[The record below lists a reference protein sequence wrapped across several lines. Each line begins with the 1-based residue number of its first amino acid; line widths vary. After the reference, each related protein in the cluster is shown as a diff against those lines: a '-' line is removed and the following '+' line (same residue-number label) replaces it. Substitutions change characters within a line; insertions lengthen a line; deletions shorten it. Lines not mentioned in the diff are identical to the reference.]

1 MDHLKYTSSEL
12 NRLNTENFK
21 LSDKNDIYIIL
32 DQLRSGNNIG
42 SIFRTSDAFKLKKI
56 FITGQSAVPP
66 NKEILKT
73 ALGATET
80 VDWEYKENAIDLV
93 LDLKKQGVK
102 IVAVEQASNSISLEK
117 FDITGNIPMA
127 LILGNEVEGVQQALL
142 NIADTCLE
150 IPQFGTKHSLNVAVS
165 SGIVIWHLVNQLLN
179 TEINEG

>member
-1 MDHLKYTSSEL
+1 MQHQKFTTNEL
-12 NRLNTENFK
+12 NRLNIENFK

-42 SIFRTSDAFKLKKI
+42 SIFRTADAFKLKKI
-56 FITGQSAVPP
+56 FICGQSAVPP

-80 VDWEYKENAIDLV
+80 VEWEYYENTVDVFHL
-93 LDLKKQGVK
+93 LKKEGVN
-102 IVAVEQASNSISLEK
+102 IFAVEQASNSVSLEN
-117 FDITGNIPMA
+117 FQITNQMPMA
-127 LILGNEVEGVQQALL
+127 LVLGNEVEGVQQELL
-142 NIADTCLE
+142 NLADGCIE

-179 TEINEG
+179 PKN